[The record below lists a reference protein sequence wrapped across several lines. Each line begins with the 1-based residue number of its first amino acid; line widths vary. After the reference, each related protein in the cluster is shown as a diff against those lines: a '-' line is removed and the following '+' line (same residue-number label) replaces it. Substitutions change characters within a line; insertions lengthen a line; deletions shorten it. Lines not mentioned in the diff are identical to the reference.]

1 MPKGDSDTSDSN
13 KVIIS
18 VTMQNDI
25 KNRIDALV
33 SEGVARSRTQMI
45 EDAVRWYLD
54 FTVYKW
60 NERGIYINDVRVL
73 FEPENIASLF
83 FSSLRPN
90 DQYEIGVTAG
100 KQAPI
105 ADTMRLDHRCD
116 PTDPKCRKLLIKL
129 LQDSGWG
136 SIRLQND
143 NILVISGPFYPPQ
156 FLRGYLE
163 SLMDCKIEII
173 ETSVKE
179 NVALRIT

>member
-1 MPKGDSDTSDSN
+1 MNNDDSDASGSN

-18 VTMQNDI
+18 VTMQNEI
-25 KNRIDALV
+25 KNRIDKLV

-90 DQYEIGVTAG
+90 DQYEIGITAG

-105 ADTMRLDHRCD
+105 VFQMLKESHA
-116 PTDPKCRKLLIKL
+116 L
-129 LQDSGWG
+129 LQEIAISECPE
-136 SIRLQND
+136 
-143 NILVISGPFYPPQ
+143 SGPIAFSGCYSKNAQ
-156 FLRGYLE
+156 DLLKQHE
-163 SLMDCKIEII
+163 KMMEEK
-173 ETSVKE
+173 
-179 NVALRIT
+179 